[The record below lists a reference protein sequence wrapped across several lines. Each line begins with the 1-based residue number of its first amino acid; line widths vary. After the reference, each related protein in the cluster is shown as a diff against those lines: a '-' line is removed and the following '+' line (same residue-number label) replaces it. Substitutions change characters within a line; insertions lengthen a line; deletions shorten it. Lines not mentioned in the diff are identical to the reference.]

1 MFGFDYV
8 PKIACDEMPTHRAAG
23 GETATDEHLD
33 MVTQCEDE
41 VATEE
46 LLSRAGGSTAW
57 KLVAGAVH
65 RLSQFV
71 CARSGLLLRAS
82 GRMGREEGRR
92 SMENGL
98 EALLRSDVF
107 ASGLA
112 TLLSPV
118 ELSRLALTCRTGA
131 QVTSDASVWWSGN
144 KFSKS

>member
-1 MFGFDYV
+1 
-8 PKIACDEMPTHRAAG
+8 MPTQREAG
-23 GETATDEHLD
+23 GETATDEHLARAGGL

-46 LLSRAGGSTAW
+46 LLSRAGGGSTAW
-57 KLVAGAVH
+57 KLVAGAAH

-71 CARSGLLLRAS
+71 CARSGLLLRAN

-107 ASGLA
+107 ANGLA
-112 TLLSPV
+112 TLLSPLD
-118 ELSRLALTCRTGA
+118 LSRLALTCRTGA

>member
-1 MFGFDYV
+1 MAY
-8 PKIACDEMPTHRAAG
+8 EMAPERA
-23 GETATDEHLD
+23 ETETDEHLAGAGGL

-41 VATEE
+41 VATGE
-46 LLSRAGGSTAW
+46 LLSRADGGSTAW
-57 KLVAGAVH
+57 KLVAVAAH

-71 CARSGLLLRAS
+71 CARSGLLLRTS